1 MSVPE
6 RRQPLPRPVPLT
18 IAAALTGLFALVAI
32 GLGIGSSV
40 QAHGQF
46 SIGVGIM
53 LLLYGA
59 LLGWIAV
66 TTWRQRFYIRGA
78 LVGSAL
84 LNLAVAVSSWGSNVA
99 LWSTVGVL
107 SAVIAGCG
115 VLPSTGIAMK
125 RARGDR
131 DDDLPEV

>member
-1 MSVPE
+1 MSASE
-6 RRQPLPRPVPLT
+6 RRQPMPRPVPLT
-18 IAAALTGLFALVAI
+18 VAAALTGLFALVAI

-40 QAHGQF
+40 QSHGQF
-46 SIGVGIM
+46 SIGVGVM

-84 LNLAVAVSSWGSNVA
+84 LNLAVAVSSLSSNIP

>member
-18 IAAALTGLFALVAI
+18 IAAALTGLFALVVI